1 MALQRQL
8 SPSPPLVSLLPALA
22 LVPLLVVVLGDVHAG
37 GVKQIGRFWLAA
49 LHPSLAPSLLLH
61 QLRAL
66 QITTLTALLGW
77 SLSSLIGLGLGVI
90 GSNTIWQT
98 LTGSRWPAVV
108 VRRALAP
115 LRAIHELIWG
125 LLLLQIFGLNGWVA
139 VLAIVVPYSAVL
151 ARVVADQLDRHQP
164 PALVALQCA
173 GASPPTNLLTA
184 LMPAVATTLRD
195 HIGHRLDCALR
206 SALLLGVFGLG
217 GLGTELMLS
226 LQSLRFREMWPGLWM
241 MAGLLVLVNAVVHQ
255 LSARRGL
262 MLLVLIVPMVGLLWS
277 QGVDHDLSIPQLI
290 GGVERPDISDLVAQ
304 LGGALTEAP
313 WLELIV
319 GTLMITVLAA
329 GVAIGLPPLL
339 RLMAP
344 GRSAGPILRFAWM
357 LLRLLPAPLTAL
369 LLLLTS
375 TPTLA
380 LAALALGLHHSG
392 VMGLVFEEG
401 LERSDG
407 RHHQALLT
415 AGAGARSAWLFG
427 VLSPASARYLA
438 YAAYRSD
445 VILRDTAVVGL
456 VGGAGLGWQLMEAIS
471 SFHWALV
478 TWLIVVYAA
487 LTLTGEMVCDRLQEI
502 R

>member
-1 MALQRQL
+1 MALQRRL
-8 SPSPPLVSLLPALA
+8 NPSPPLVSLLPALA
-22 LVPLLVVVLGDVHAG
+22 LVPLLVVVLGDGHAG
-37 GVKQIGRFWLAA
+37 GVEQIGRFWLAA
-49 LHPSLAPSLLLH
+49 LHPSLEPSLLLH

-77 SLSSLIGLGLGVI
+77 SLSSLVGLGLGVI
-90 GSNTIWQT
+90 SSTTIWRT
-98 LTGSRWPAVV
+98 LIGMRWPAVL
-108 VRRALAP
+108 VRRVLAP
-115 LRAIHELIWG
+115 LRSIHELIWG

-164 PALVALQCA
+164 PALMALQCA
-173 GASPPTNLLTA
+173 GSSPLINLLTA

-226 LQSLRFREMWPGLWM
+226 LQSLRFREMWTGLWL
-241 MAGLLVLVNAVVHQ
+241 MAGLLVLVNAVVRQ

-262 MLLVLIVPMVGLLWS
+262 MLIVLIVPMVGLLWS
-277 QGVDHDLSIPQLI
+277 QGVEHDLSMPRLI
-290 GGVERPDISDLVAQ
+290 GWEGRPALSDLVAQ
-304 LGGALTEAP
+304 LGRALTEAA

-329 GVAIGLPPLL
+329 GVAIGLPPFL
-339 RLMAP
+339 RLLAP
-344 GRSAGPILRFAWM
+344 GKIAGPILRFAWM

-369 LLLLTS
+369 LLLLS
-375 TPTLA
+375 SKPTLA

-407 RHHQALLT
+407 RQHQAMLT
-415 AGAGARSAWLFG
+415 TGAGARSAWLYG

-445 VILRDTAVVGL
+445 VILRDTAVVGM
-456 VGGAGLGWQLMEAIS
+456 VGGAGLGWQLMEALS

-478 TWLIVVYAA
+478 TWLIVVYAG
-487 LTLTGEMVCDRLQEI
+487 LTITGEMLCDRLQEI

>member
-1 MALQRQL
+1 MALQRRL
-8 SPSPPLVSLLPALA
+8 RPSPPLVSLLPALA
-22 LVPLLVVVLGDVHAG
+22 LVPLLVVVMGDLHAG
-37 GVKQIGRFWLAA
+37 GVEQIGRFWLAA
-49 LHPSLAPSLLLH
+49 LHPSLEPSLLLH
-61 QLRAL
+61 QIRAL

-77 SLSSLIGLGLGVI
+77 SLSSLIGLGLGVF
-90 GSNTIWQT
+90 SSTTIWLT
-98 LTGSRWPAVV
+98 LTGWRWPAVV

-115 LRAIHELIWG
+115 IRAVHELIWG

-139 VLAIVVPYSAVL
+139 VLAIVVPYSALL
-151 ARVVADQLDRHQP
+151 ARVVADQLDRHPP

-173 GASPPTNLLTA
+173 GASPPINLLTA

-217 GLGTELMLS
+217 GLGTELILS
-226 LQSLRFREMWPGLWM
+226 LQSLRFREMWPGLWL
-241 MAGLLVLVNAVVHQ
+241 MAGLLVLVNALVRQ

-262 MLLVLIVPMVGLLWS
+262 MLMVLIVPMVGLLWS
-277 QGVDHDLSIPQLI
+277 QGVGHDLSMPQLI
-290 GGVERPDISDLVAQ
+290 GWGERPALRDLAAQ
-304 LGGALTEAP
+304 LGQALTEAP
-313 WLELIV
+313 WLELIA

-339 RLMAP
+339 RLLAP
-344 GRSAGPILRFAWM
+344 GKTAGPILCLVWM
-357 LLRLLPAPLTAL
+357 LLRLLPVPLMAL

-375 TPTLA
+375 KPTLA

-392 VMGLVFEEG
+392 VMGLVLEDG
-401 LERSDG
+401 LNRSDG
-407 RHHQALLT
+407 RHHQAMLT
-415 AGAGARSAWLFG
+415 TGAGSRTAWLYG
-427 VLSPASARYLA
+427 VLSPASERYLA

-456 VGGAGLGWQLMEAIS
+456 VGGAGLGWQMMEALS

-487 LTLTGEMVCDRLQEI
+487 LTLTGEVVCDRLQEI

>member
-1 MALQRQL
+1 VALQRRL
-8 SPSPPLVSLLPALA
+8 SPPPPLVSLLPALA
-22 LVPLLVVVLGDVHAG
+22 LVPLLVVVVGDGHAG
-37 GVKQIGRFWLAA
+37 GIEQIGRFWLAA
-49 LHPSLAPSLLLH
+49 LHPSLEPSLLLH

-77 SLSSLIGLGLGVI
+77 SLSSLVGLGLGVI
-90 GSNTIWQT
+90 SSTTIWRT
-98 LTGSRWPAVV
+98 LTGWCWPAVV

-139 VLAIVVPYSAVL
+139 VLAIVVPYSALL
-151 ARVVADQLDRHQP
+151 ARVVADQLDHHQP

-173 GASPPTNLLTA
+173 AASPLINLLTA

-226 LQSLRFREMWPGLWM
+226 LQSLRFREMWPGLWL
-241 MAGLLVLVNAVVHQ
+241 MAGLLVLVNAGVRQ

-262 MLLVLIVPMVGLLWS
+262 MLLLLIVPMVGLLWS
-277 QGVDHDLSIPQLI
+277 QGVEHDLSLPRLI
-290 GGVERPDISDLVAQ
+290 GWGEHPALSDLVAQ
-304 LGGALTEAP
+304 LGRALTEAA

-319 GTLMITVLAA
+319 GTLLITVLAA

-339 RLMAP
+339 RLLAP
-344 GRSAGPILRFAWM
+344 GKTAGPILRFGWM

-369 LLLLTS
+369 LLLLS
-375 TPTLA
+375 SKPTLA

-407 RHHQALLT
+407 RQHQAMLT
-415 AGAGARSAWLFG
+415 TGAGARSAWLYG

-456 VGGAGLGWQLMEAIS
+456 VGGAGLGWQLMEALS

-478 TWLIVVYAA
+478 TWLIVVYAG